1 MSPWHSVSQ
10 GPSTTLLCWC
20 REDILQGAR
29 HTGSAAVIR
38 LMSSTVGS
46 EQHRGQQ
53 VMCST
58 SLSPAPRC
66 SPVSL
71 PNAHKCL
78 IKLNNSARRPQ
89 ITSQGFLC
97 ILHHEKHF
105 TLAITWL
112 WQYSIINLDKLKYF
126 HKESQSERWKLQF
139 HSTCRKKENYLH
151 FAQHQREIP
160 VVDYRTPIAQL
171 WVRLQF
177 STEHS
182 TSEKQEL
189 TDRYTPTHLSL

>member
-1 MSPWHSVSQ
+1 M
-10 GPSTTLLCWC
+10 STTLLCWC

-29 HTGSAAVIR
+29 HTGSAAVFR

-112 WQYSIINLDKLKYF
+112 WQYSIINLDKLF
-126 HKESQSERWKLQF
+126 PRGVSVREMEAAISQHLQKERELLTF
-139 HSTCRKKENYLH
+139 CTTSTGNSSCGL
-151 FAQHQREIP
+151 
-160 VVDYRTPIAQL
+160 
-171 WVRLQF
+171 
-177 STEHS
+177 
-182 TSEKQEL
+182 
-189 TDRYTPTHLSL
+189 